1 LAASKK
7 IDVLNHFEMYG
18 LQVADPVLLM
28 AGGFLDT
35 PPVACYKPKPLS
47 QFTTYNSQFAT
58 RKRAR
63 ERARLGLPERTLA

>member
-1 LAASKK
+1 
-7 IDVLNHFEMYG
+7 V
-18 LQVADPVLLM
+18 LM

-58 RKRAR
+58 R
-63 ERARLGLPERTLA
+63 